1 MCAPMVSERAANSS
15 RHIKK
20 GNLNVMIKITKFGGS
35 SVADAEHFKKIKAII
50 DADPSRRF
58 VVVSACGRRFKGDTK
73 VTDLLY
79 LVNAHVKY
87 HVSCDDL
94 LKDIGQRYFDI
105 ADQLGLSYP
114 IRDEFA
120 AFADKCRKGEY
131 TTEELV
137 SRGEYFTGRL
147 MAEYLDLPFLDAKDV
162 VAFHHD
168 GSLSM
173 KRTAELVAE
182 RGPKSGFL
190 MPGFYGA
197 TREGQIK
204 LLDRG
209 GGDISGSILAK
220 CLEANLYENWTDV
233 SGFLSADPCI
243 VPSAQ
248 PIKRITYQELRELS
262 YMGASVLHEEAVFP
276 VMEAGIPIAVRNTNA
291 PEDPGTVISDRE
303 DYLEDEPI
311 ITGVTGKRNFVAVHV
326 MKDHMS
332 NEVGL
337 IRRVLSIFE
346 RYNVS
351 VEHIPSGIDS
361 FAVVVNGADVKDSLW
376 SIVADI
382 KSEVN
387 PDNIKVVDNL
397 ALISTVGRNMS
408 GRPGVSGCLFAAL
421 GQDGISIRMIAQGSD
436 EINIIVGVRDEDF
449 ERAIRAIYNAF
460 SDGDHIME
468 LSELESLQNASSI
481 DLSTKA

>member
-1 MCAPMVSERAANSS
+1 M
-15 RHIKK
+15 
-20 GNLNVMIKITKFGGS
+20 LKITKFGGS
-35 SVADAEHFKKIKAII
+35 SVADAEHFKKIGSII
-50 DADPSRRF
+50 EADSARRF
-58 VVVSACGRRFKGDTK
+58 VVVSACGRRHKGDAK

-94 LKDIGQRYFDI
+94 LADIGQRYFDI
-105 ADQLGLSYP
+105 ADELGLSYP
-114 IRDEFA
+114 IREEFA
-120 AFADKCRKGEY
+120 AFSQAAKAGEY
-131 TTEELV
+131 STEELV
-137 SRGEYFTGRL
+137 SRGEYFTARL
-147 MAEYLDLPFLDAKDV
+147 MAEFLGLPFLDAADV

-168 GSLSM
+168 GSLSL
-173 KRTAELVAE
+173 KRTAELLAE
-182 RGPKSGFL
+182 RAPKDGFV

-220 CLEANLYENWTDV
+220 CLNADLYENWTDV
-233 SGFLSADPCI
+233 SGFLSADPRM
-243 VPSAQ
+243 VKDPQ
-248 PIKRITYQELRELS
+248 PIARITYQEMRELS

-276 VMEAGIPIAVRNTNA
+276 VMEAGIPIAIRNTNA
-291 PEDPGTVISDRE
+291 PQDPGTIISDRE
-303 DYLEDEPI
+303 DYMDNEPI
-311 ITGVTGKRNFVAVHV
+311 ITGVTGKRGFVAVHV

-332 NEVGL
+332 SEIGFM
-337 IRRVLSIFE
+337 RRVLSIFE
-346 RYNVS
+346 RYHVS
-351 VEHIPSGIDS
+351 IEHIPSGIDS

-387 PDNIKVVDNL
+387 PDGIKVVENL

-421 GQDGISIRMIAQGSD
+421 GQEGISIRMIAQGSD

-449 ERAIRAIYNAF
+449 VRAIRAIYNAF
-460 SDGDHIME
+460 SDGDHILE
-468 LSELESLQNASSI
+468 LRELREAQDAGKVDIKNILRSSGI
-481 DLSTKA
+481 E